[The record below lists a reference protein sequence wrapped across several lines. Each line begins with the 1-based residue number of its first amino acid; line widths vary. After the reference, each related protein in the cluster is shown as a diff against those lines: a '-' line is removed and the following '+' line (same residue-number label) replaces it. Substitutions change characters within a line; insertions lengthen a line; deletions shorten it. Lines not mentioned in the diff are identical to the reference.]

1 MRNQNTQL
9 LASASADG
17 KVKIWDTEAGGSPL
31 KCSWGYYGVN
41 AEASVNGK
49 GNVSNFFHKKKL
61 YIYISTQILLQL
73 LQIAP
78 LYQHR

>member
-31 KCSWGYYGVN
+31 KCSWGYYGIN
-41 AEASVNGK
+41 NEGSVNGEGMFRIFFK
-49 GNVSNFFHKKKL
+49 RNF
-61 YIYISTQILLQL
+61 QL
-73 LQIAP
+73 NFLI
-78 LYQHR
+78 